1 MVLTRFHT
9 GDCQL
14 SIFNLVEGQLLI
26 ELEGRDLG
34 QLGRKPFE
42 ALEAGLNTQRALELC
57 FDLRRATGATLEA
70 SSGWAHWLRQ
80 HRAQLS
86 NVHLLTSH
94 PIVTLTARTVQRV
107 AGLGDSAK
115 VFVSPPR

>member
-1 MVLTRFHT
+1 MALTRFHT
-9 GDCQL
+9 DDCRL

-34 QLGRKPFE
+34 QLGRKPFA
-42 ALEAGLNTQRALELC
+42 ALEAGFSTQRALELC

-80 HRAQLS
+80 HRGQLS
-86 NVHLLTSH
+86 NVHMLTSR
-94 PIVTLTARTVQRV
+94 PVITLTAKTIQRV
-107 AGLGDSAK
+107 AGLGDAAK
-115 VFVSPPR
+115 VFVSRQP